1 MAECMHVCQGKRTA
15 VMRPRHMIGQR
26 GDANAISQNGRPAA
40 WPPLASYPHHH
51 HPPPSLRSI
60 ISLLSQHL
68 FPLPPAFICA
78 ATLIDL
84 PYIVSDRPAAMI
96 RPTCF
101 LNWTATRRRVNDNH
115 PSYQEAL
122 CRGLK

>member
-40 WPPLASYPHHH
+40 WPPL
-51 HPPPSLRSI
+51 RSI

-78 ATLIDL
+78 VTLIDL